1 MEDKSENYEI
11 QRANSES
18 KDHPVFNL
26 NKSKGKWET
35 DGESTKA
42 LLEIKFKK
50 AIQIGGVRFENVN
63 AAFIEILVKNE
74 ADKEC
79 QVLLPI
85 RMVRTFQDCKNGKN
99 RTKLLTFDSNDFHK
113 PVLVKKWE
121 YMRISVTQPWDNDTP
136 IGLAKLQVY
145 NFDKL
150 PPDFKEIEDLQE
162 VEMDKSN
169 HVQNIIDNIEHS
181 SNSGEGED
189 IKQEDWEGET
199 IELSQFLEKEN
210 NNNNN
215 NNNNK
220 NDDNKI
226 KEEDNEFSRL
236 TFKQIKEMTLNNSS
250 TPHED
255 QELIDLYFAISQ
267 RDVSKLTKN
276 IDPTGKDYELRQ
288 KMAVFVQKKNEDE
301 STESMEEEYIQKF
314 IHT

>member
-1 MEDKSENYEI
+1 MEDKSENYDI
-11 QRANSES
+11 QRANSEA
-18 KDHPVFNL
+18 KEHPVTNL
-26 NKSKGKWET
+26 KKSKGKWET
-35 DGESTKA
+35 DGEASKA

-50 AIQIGGVRFENVN
+50 GIQVGGIRFENVH
-63 AAFIEILVKNE
+63 ASFIEVLVKNDG
-74 ADKEC
+74 DKEF

-99 RTKLLTFDSNDFHK
+99 RSKLCTFDSNDFHK

-121 YMRISVTQPWDNDTP
+121 FMRISVTQPWEETP

-150 PPDFKEIEDLQE
+150 PPNFKEVEDIED
-162 VEMDKSN
+162 VETDRSN

-181 SNSGEGED
+181 SDSGED
-189 IKQEDWEGET
+189 IKQEDWEGDT
-199 IELSQFLEKEN
+199 IELSQFLEKES
-210 NNNNN
+210 

-220 NDDNKI
+220 NNNNKI

-236 TFKQIKEMTLNNSS
+236 TFKQIKEMSLNNTS

-255 QELIDLYFAISQ
+255 QELIDLYYAISQ
-267 RDVSKLTKN
+267 RDVSRLTKN
-276 IDPTGKDYELRQ
+276 IDPISVDYELRE

-301 STESMEEEYIQKF
+301 STESMEDEYIQKF